1 MPAVVSSVIG
11 RVHYQPA
18 ARILE
23 VTFKQGRRYSY
34 FGVPMR
40 EYRALL
46 RAPSKGAFYPARI
59 RDRYPY
65 WRRPAPG

>member
-1 MPAVVSSVIG
+1 MPAVISSVIG
-11 RVHYQPA
+11 RVHYQAA

-34 FGVPMR
+34 FGVPEH

-46 RAPSKGAFYPARI
+46 RAPSKGAYYNARI

-65 WRRPAPG
+65 WRRPEPG